1 VSMSDWPRVA
11 GGDHIGP
18 SRVGDFFCGAQ
29 NVSQDSY
36 LYHVQLCDHGELLNL
51 SGPLFAPL

>member
-1 VSMSDWPRVA
+1 MSDWPRVA